1 MFWVWGNSE
10 SPTQFSIFVNVN
22 MNRYYQDERR
32 VMEFESHLFQSI
44 AKISFLFLGGW
55 SGNAQIKPNWVR
67 AGQ

>member
-1 MFWVWGNSE
+1 
-10 SPTQFSIFVNVN
+10 

-44 AKISFLFLGGW
+44 AKISVLFLGGW